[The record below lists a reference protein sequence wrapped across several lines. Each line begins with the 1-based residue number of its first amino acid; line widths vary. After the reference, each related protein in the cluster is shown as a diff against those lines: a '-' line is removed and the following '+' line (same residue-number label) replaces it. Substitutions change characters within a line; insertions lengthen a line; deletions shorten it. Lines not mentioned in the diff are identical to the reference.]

1 MIKDTLHDPDD
12 YPLATDDF
20 AAKNFVKPQ
29 SVRKRFAATGSY
41 HGVRPRKLKN
51 RRLAWPDVQV

>member
-1 MIKDTLHDPDD
+1 MNKDISHGTGD

-29 SVRKRFAATGSY
+29 SVRKRLALTGSY